1 MRTMLAARFEWG
13 SKQGR
18 RRKTAGLWWV
28 GLVLGGILTAAARG
42 QACLTGE
49 DLEAPVRAGL
59 ETAAQKYFALAAKG
73 DVAGLKASAIPS
85 VAGDFSGIQAAVQDN
100 QNSFSKAQAALRSTF
115 ELIAGG
121 DAPLERAEF
130 LCGVFGKTGQT
141 ATSAEFVLNGLPPG
155 QYGIVILD
163 VNNKAAPD
171 DGPYALAFVLQQLSG
186 EWKLG
191 GLHVKALRS
200 GGHDSS
206 WFAERGRAFAAKG
219 QTHNAWYYLLEA
231 RNLAT
236 VVPFMSTRLTD
247 RLYEE
252 AQKVAPADAPD
263 GVPKELAGVGK
274 VYKIKNVF
282 AYGVAGEFHL
292 VLKYEA
298 ADVSDSVKAFAE
310 NQALARALLAKWP
323 ELKDGFSAIEAR
335 ATEASG
341 RDFGTV
347 VELKDLK

>member
-1 MRTMLAARFEWG
+1 M
-13 SKQGR
+13 
-18 RRKTAGLWWV
+18 LWWV
-28 GLVLGGILTAAARG
+28 CLGLSGILAWSGAWG
-42 QACLTGE
+42 QTCVTSA
-49 DLEAPVRAGL
+49 DMEAPVRAGI
-59 ETAAQKYFALAAKG
+59 EAAGQKYFALAAKG

-85 VAGDFSGIQAAVQDN
+85 VAADFSGIQAAALDN
-100 QNSFSKAQAALRSTF
+100 QNSFSKAQAVVRSTF
-115 ELIAGG
+115 ELIAEGN
-121 DAPLERAEF
+121 APLERGEF

-163 VNNKAAPD
+163 VTSTAAPE
-171 DGPYALAFVLQQLSG
+171 DGPWAVAFVLQLVSG

-191 GLHVKALRS
+191 GFNVKALRS
-200 GGHDSS
+200 GGHNSA
-206 WFAERGRAFAAKG
+206 WFADRGRAFAAKG
-219 QTHNAWYYLLEA
+219 ETHNAWYYLLEA

-236 VVPFMSTRLTD
+236 VAPFMSTRETD

-252 AQKVAPADAPD
+252 AQKVASADAPD
-263 GVPKELAGVGK
+263 GVPKELAGTGK
-274 VYKIKNVF
+274 AYKIKNAF

-292 VLKYEA
+292 VVKYES

-310 NQALARALLAKWP
+310 NQAVARALLAKWP
-323 ELKDGFSAIEAR
+323 ELKDGFAAIETR

-347 VELKDLK
+347 VELRDLK

>member
-1 MRTMLAARFEWG
+1 LRWIRLAL
-13 SKQGR
+13 S
-18 RRKTAGLWWV
+18 
-28 GLVLGGILTAAARG
+28 GILASSGAWG
-42 QACLTGE
+42 QTCVTSADMET
-49 DLEAPVRAGL
+49 PVRV
-59 ETAAQKYFALAAKG
+59 EIEAASQRYFALAAKG

-85 VAGDFSGIQAAVQDN
+85 VAGDFSGIQAAVLDN
-100 QNSFSKAQAALRSTF
+100 QINFSRAQAVVRSMF
-115 ELIAGG
+115 ELIAEGN
-121 DAPLERAEF
+121 APLERGEF

-155 QYGIVILD
+155 RYGIVILD
-163 VNNKAAPD
+163 VSNKAAPD
-171 DGPYALAFVLQQLSG
+171 DGPWAVALVLQQVSG

-191 GLHVKALRS
+191 GLNVKALRS
-200 GGHDSS
+200 GGHDSA
-206 WFAERGRAFAAKG
+206 WFADRGRAFAAKG
-219 QTHNAWYYLLEA
+219 ETHNAWYYLLEA

-236 VVPFMSTRLTD
+236 VAPFMSTRVTD
-247 RLYEE
+247 QLYEG

-263 GVPKELAGVGK
+263 GVPKELAGAGK

-292 VLKYEA
+292 VVKYES

-310 NQALARALLAKWP
+310 NQAVARALLVKWP
-323 ELKDGFSAIEAR
+323 ELKDGFAAIEAR

-347 VELKDLK
+347 VELRDLR